1 MKKIYSTVFLTVS
14 MSLCSIAIAS
24 NSIRFDN
31 QTDQEYNVSCDG
43 FHVHST
49 APANSDDT
57 TINSTDL
64 LAVDQGSSS
73 HRCGMYDYGN
83 VVLVFDLLTVNGNI
97 KQALF
102 QKMDSSSVFM
112 EYGNHPVNVG
122 ATIQIDQNAEFFI
135 NPSPSI

>member
-1 MKKIYSTVFLTVS
+1 MRKIHFVVLFMVS
-14 MSLCSIAIAS
+14 LPLWSMAMAG

-31 QTDQEYNVSCDG
+31 QTDQEFIVSCDG
-43 FHVHST
+43 FYVHST

-73 HRCGMYDYGN
+73 HRCGMYGYDN

-97 KQALF
+97 TQAQF
-102 QKMDSSSVFM
+102 QKMDSSSVYM
-112 EYGNHPVNVG
+112 EYGNDPVNVG